1 MRLQADQRYYKNAFK
16 KHFHAYSNWQATGS
30 DPSKRLILV
39 YCVECGLKYEVM
51 KKERLVKITDVHL
64 VVKTTRETRGLNKP

>member
-39 YCVECGLKYEVM
+39 YCVECGL
-51 KKERLVKITDVHL
+51 
-64 VVKTTRETRGLNKP
+64 